1 METVND
7 ISKKMNHTEIIQNLK
22 LGVEDL
28 NSKFEGEDWGQI
40 EIRLSEFENDV
51 LKCLVSGIDS
61 TPTTHPVIGETLYL
75 SIRDK
80 FEKEPF
86 KLVKKLSEVEFDLS
100 DTDSIEKDKKK
111 KKEKKVILKK
121 ADLIRQQNAINSV
134 NKSVDLILESFNENK
149 MICNYGLYT
158 NKVIEFRGITFA
170 YMGWFIL
177 NSKSSVEYIKK
188 SKIPEVYEVMCSMQ
202 RFINTCKNYS
212 GQSRI
217 NAVNNEKV
225 SPTLIAD
232 VNNWLNK
239 LKEKYPFDGITI
251 YNVAPKLLI
260 HSQYD
265 DAIPNRSIK
274 MRPNQRQLMN
284 TVSEHPEGFLLFYNA
299 AIASGKTTL
308 ASVGIAS
315 HLDRLRKSGK
325 MRSNMQLIFCCNLS
339 SVRRQVARNCWNAGI
354 KFAIGSYVKA
364 TDSYKLTNH
373 WGTKDDDRIVI
384 IASPDVTALLLAED
398 EKKIREDMEKSDK
411 ERRFYTGKYWL
422 FLDEPTVGADII
434 GSKYIEANMK
444 VMYYMPKWSILSSA
458 TMPVPEK
465 ISDIISFH
473 RSRYPE
479 VFVDTQITK
488 EISIGCDAK
497 TFQND
502 MVVPHI
508 GCKTQ
513 KQLRNCIDRINEI
526 PFLGRLYTHR
536 VAEQLWKD
544 MVDNKINDIPDIKE
558 YFSNVDNLSADKV
571 RQICIEM
578 LTKLYEQTDT
588 KIKIIC
594 SSKIIA
600 EEQPVI
606 KKEVKEDE
614 DGFAFE
620 GDDED
625 NSDKVLDHVEFSKFG
640 TSEAAKYQNMN
651 LITSIDPIFTA
662 KECFKELLDLVHKS
676 GIDINRLRNFI
687 SAYEKKLSDYHKTR
701 DYLAKSLD
709 VKDTDDMEQ
718 IRKILHF
725 EEEANKRGCG
735 KNDLPILEFPK
746 EFQINTLSHWK
757 KFGSHYEINPANL
770 RNILDITNLPLSQFE
785 SEDWLVFLLFCGVG
799 VYSPYQI
806 KDQVYL
812 REVLNLSEAGKLA
825 FIVSDS
831 SICYGTNYPINRV
844 FITKEFAEVHSINTM
859 FQLMGRAGRAGQSWK
874 AEVYLDNSTAM
885 KLIDFVQNPTDNSGE
900 LEALNMIT
908 TFNNLLKN
916 TMAKEETERRN
927 AEDEEKRLIEE
938 ALASKRK
945 SEEAA
950 RMKRLLKEKE
960 QFEKT
965 NVQTK
970 KVITVQEVVNP
981 DNKKSYY
988 DKPRTEWKPRT
999 EGDYKPRTE
1008 WKPRTEGDYKPRTE
1022 WKPRTEGDYKPR
1034 TEWKPRT
1041 EGDYKPRTEWKPRTE
1056 GDYRPRTEWKPRT
1069 EGDYKPRTEN
1079 SETPKSEDNQ
1089 SGIKYVPPW
1098 KREEPPTENSDKQ
1111 ISFSTYKKSIPVTK
1125 SKEVEKD
1132 NKDDSLNKI
1141 SWRK

>member
-1 METVND
+1 MES
-7 ISKKMNHTEIIQNLK
+7 ISESINKKKMEHSEILQNLK

-28 NSKFEGEDWGQI
+28 NSKFEGDDWDQI
-40 EIRLSEFENDV
+40 EVRLSEFEIDV
-51 LKCLVSGIDS
+51 LKCLVTGIDS
-61 TPTTHPVIGETLYL
+61 VPATHPVIGETLYL

-80 FEKEPF
+80 FKKEPY
-86 KLVKKLSEVEFDLS
+86 KLVKKLSEVDENSEDNNSS
-100 DTDSIEKDKKK
+100 DKDDKKKK
-111 KKEKKVILKK
+111 KKEKKVVIKK
-121 ADLIRQQNAINSV
+121 ADLIRQQNAVNSINK
-134 NKSVDLILESFNENK
+134 NVDLVLDSFNENK
-149 MICNYGLYT
+149 MIYNFGLYT
-158 NKVIEFRGITFA
+158 NKVIELRGITFA
-170 YMGWFIL
+170 YMAWFIL
-177 NSKSSVEYIKK
+177 NSKCSNDYLKK
-188 SKIPEVYEVMCSMQ
+188 SKIPEVYEIMCSMQ
-202 RFINTCKNYS
+202 RFINTCSNYS
-212 GQSRI
+212 GQSL
-217 NAVNNEKV
+217 VNSAITEKV
-225 SPTLIAD
+225 SQTLISD
-232 VNNWLNK
+232 VNYWLNK
-239 LKEKYPFDGITI
+239 LKAKYPFDGITI

-284 TVSEHPEGFLLFYNA
+284 SVSEHPEGFLLFYNA

-315 HLDRLRKSGK
+315 HLERLRKSGK

-373 WGTKDDDRIVI
+373 WGTKDDDRVVI

-398 EKKIREDMEKSDK
+398 EKKIREDMEKPDK

-434 GSKYIEANMK
+434 GSKYLESNMK
-444 VMYYMPKWSILSSA
+444 VLYYMPKWSVLSSA

-465 ISDIISFH
+465 ISDIISYH

-508 GCKTQ
+508 GCKT
-513 KQLRNCIDRINEI
+513 KEQLHNCIDKINEV

-544 MVDNKINDIPDIKE
+544 MNDNKINDVPDIKE

-571 RQICIEM
+571 RKICIEM
-578 LTKLYEQTDT
+578 LNILSLQPDS
-588 KIKIIC
+588 KIKKIC
-594 SSKIIA
+594 SSQILA
-600 EEQPVI
+600 EEQQVV
-606 KKEVKEDE
+606 KKEKKEEDD

-625 NSDKVLDHVEFSKFG
+625 NSDKILDHVEFSKFG
-640 TSEAAKYQNMN
+640 TSEASKYLNMN
-651 LITSIDPIFTA
+651 LITSADPIFTA
-662 KECFKELLDLVHKS
+662 KECFSELLDLVRKS
-676 GIDINRLRNFI
+676 GIDINRVRNFI
-687 SAYEKKLSDYHKTR
+687 SSYEKKLTEYHKTR

-709 VKDTDDMEQ
+709 VKDTEDMEQ
-718 IRKILHF
+718 IRKVLHF

-735 KNDLPILEFPK
+735 QNDLPILEFPK

-757 KFGSHYEINPANL
+757 KFGSHYEINPSNL
-770 RNILDITNLPLSQFE
+770 RNTLDITSLPLSEFE
-785 SEDWLVFLLFCGVG
+785 SEDWLIFLLFCGVG

-806 KDQVYL
+806 KDGVYL
-812 REVLNLSEAGKLA
+812 REVLNLAEAGKLA
-825 FIVSDS
+825 FLVSDS

-844 FITKEFAEVHSINTM
+844 FITKEFAEIHSINTM

-874 AEVYLDNSTAM
+874 AEIYLDNSTAK
-885 KLIDFVQNPTDNSGE
+885 KLIDYVQNPSDKSGE
-900 LEALNMIT
+900 LEALNMNS
-908 TFNNLLKN
+908 TFNNLIRN
-916 TMAKEETERRN
+916 TMAKEEGERRK
-927 AEDEEKRLIEE
+927 AEEEEKRLIEE
-938 ALASKRK
+938 ALAFKRRA
-945 SEEAA
+945 EEAV

-960 QFEKT
+960 QKEKT
-965 NVQTK
+965 MVQPK

-981 DNKKSYY
+981 EYKKPYKTDNDVKQ
-988 DKPRTEWKPRT
+988 RTEWKPRT
-999 EGDYKPRTE
+999 EGEWKPRTE
-1008 WKPRTEGDYKPRTE
+1008 WKPRSDGEWKPRTE
-1022 WKPRTEGDYKPR
+1022 WKPRAEHI
-1034 TEWKPRT
+1034 
-1041 EGDYKPRTEWKPRTE
+1041 
-1056 GDYRPRTEWKPRT
+1056 
-1069 EGDYKPRTEN
+1069 
-1079 SETPKSEDNQ
+1079 ETPKSDNNQ
-1089 SGIKYVPPW
+1089 SSTKYVPPW
-1098 KREEPPTENSDKQ
+1098 KREETEKPEQIEKSEKSDKK
-1111 ISFSTYKKSIPVTK
+1111 ISFSNYKKNNPKPKDKEDKDDKDK
-1125 SKEVEKD
+1125 SK
-1132 NKDDSLNKI
+1132 L